1 MFQGITLSSFSDP
14 EFKEDSVRELIV
26 VPILARLGF
35 SPHGATRVVRS
46 KTLSHPFIR
55 VGTRQHPVKTV
66 PDYTFFVDGRP
77 ALILDAKGPT
87 QSVRDV
93 GHVQQAYSYAI
104 HPEVRCEEFALCN
117 GLELAVYGGKT
128 SEPLLELGFS
138 EYESRWTD
146 IEKFL
151 GPRYLKQPKLRHFAP
166 DFGTALQRMGIHV
179 DATIH
184 LPRTRLNFFFMT
196 NIQFFTAIAN
206 CDFGAGEHCAS
217 FDFSLTFLDEMLAS
231 LPSPLREEFRS
242 ALMAYPFKA
251 SAGLA
256 LELDLTVKLGSET
269 RGRDDSF
276 VPLLVQSVEGSRFDP
291 TPITADLGDLP
302 VDIYNLRN
310 RFAMIGDSES
320 A

>member
-1 MFQGITLSSFSDP
+1 MFQGITLNSFNDP

-26 VPILARLGF
+26 APILARLGF

-55 VGTRQHPVKTV
+55 VGTGQHPVKTV

-117 GLELAVYGGKT
+117 GLELAVYSVKT
-128 SEPLLELGFS
+128 SEPLLQLGFS

-146 IEKFL
+146 IKRFL
-151 GPRYLKQPKLRHFAP
+151 GPRYLKQPKLRDFAP

-179 DATIH
+179 EDTIH
-184 LPRTRLNFFFMT
+184 LPRTRLNLFAMVDF
-196 NIQFFTAIAN
+196 QLFTASAN
-206 CDFGAGEHCAS
+206 CDFGAGEYCAS
-217 FDFSLTFLDEMLAS
+217 FDFSPTLLDEMLTS
-231 LPSPLREEFRS
+231 LPSLS
-242 ALMAYPFKA
+242 
-251 SAGLA
+251 
-256 LELDLTVKLGSET
+256 
-269 RGRDDSF
+269 GRNF
-276 VPLLVQSVEGSRFDP
+276 VR
-291 TPITADLGDLP
+291 
-302 VDIYNLRN
+302 R
-310 RFAMIGDSES
+310 
-320 A
+320 